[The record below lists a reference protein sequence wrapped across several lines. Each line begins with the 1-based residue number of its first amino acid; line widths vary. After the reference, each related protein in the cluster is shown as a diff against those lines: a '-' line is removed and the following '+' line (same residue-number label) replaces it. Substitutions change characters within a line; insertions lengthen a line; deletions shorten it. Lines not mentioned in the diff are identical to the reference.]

1 MAKKK
6 QADQMVERWD
16 LKAVSMTEPKEIQ
29 DSLETGY
36 EPFSVSN
43 LMKKQESSLVS
54 AGQNGGLVME
64 TLVWLKR
71 KVLVPV
77 LTDASADNVT
87 PLNSST

>member
-1 MAKKK
+1 
-6 QADQMVERWD
+6 
-16 LKAVSMTEPKEIQ
+16 
-29 DSLETGY
+29 
-36 EPFSVSN
+36 
-43 LMKKQESSLVS
+43 MKKQESSLVS

>member
-36 EPFSVSN
+36 EPF
-43 LMKKQESSLVS
+43 LYLI
-54 AGQNGGLVME
+54 L
-64 TLVWLKR
+64 
-71 KVLVPV
+71 
-77 LTDASADNVT
+77 
-87 PLNSST
+87 